1 MTARNHPGEREGRG
15 APSQGATQ
23 TDREMTFGEAIK
35 AKMEGEETWR
45 ERGAENDST
54 ISPQCP
60 SQRAPPQRAPSL
72 DQAKLTEPAGRT
84 TSWGKMGPRDEGR
97 GDETACLRDPVQGRW

>member
-1 MTARNHPGEREGRG
+1 MRTAVVDGSG
-15 APSQGATQ
+15 SS
-23 TDREMTFGEAIK
+23 FGEAIK
-35 AKMEGEETWR
+35 EKMEGEETWR

-60 SQRAPPQRAPSL
+60 SQRAPSQRAPAL

-84 TSWGKMGPRDEGR
+84 TSWGKMGLATRAEGMR
-97 GDETACLRDPVQGRW
+97 PHV